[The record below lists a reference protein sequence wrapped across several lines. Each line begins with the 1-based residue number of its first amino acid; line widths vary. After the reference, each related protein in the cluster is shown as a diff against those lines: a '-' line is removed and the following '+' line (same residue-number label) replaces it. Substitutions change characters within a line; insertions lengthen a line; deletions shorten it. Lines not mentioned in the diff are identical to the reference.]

1 MDSMDDGSIA
11 KPKAAAPRRTSSASD
26 PAYGEAGPATTVRGD
41 RALEIIGD
49 QRVVVTEED
58 VR

>member
-11 KPKAAAPRRTSSASD
+11 KPKAAPRRTSSASD

-58 VR
+58 VG